1 MQTHQRP
8 GGELWKAITSV
19 ESRSVPS
26 VACHVVTMR
35 PIRPLPQE
43 LETRFSVANAKRLGI
58 SPERLR
64 RGDLERP
71 FHRVRS
77 LESEP
82 LVDDDEEID
91 PYELQRR
98 SRVMRAREYLPRMH
112 ENHFYCKDTAVSAW
126 GGPLPLV
133 LTESGDPAIGEE
145 LPLHVS
151 AFGRAALPRA
161 QGVTRHRAQAHM
173 TSVREVD
180 GLRVT
185 SPATTWASMGHL
197 ALPDLIALG
206 DYFCRVWR
214 PGFGRPHPGKPPLA
228 TIDQL
233 RAALAAGRRRGGA
246 NLRTALGLIREDSWS
261 PREAH
266 VRFELVSHGLPEPE
280 LNVDVYDASGRFIG
294 CVDMLYRQE
303 RVIVEYH
310 GEVHRST
317 WATDVERIAA
327 LRAAGWTVIEVTAPL
342 LRNPDRLVRRVAQAL
357 GR

>member
-1 MQTHQRP
+1 MAPRGDSATACGQRSTFVDTRL
-8 GGELWKAITSV
+8 ESSAI
-19 ESRSVPS
+19 
-26 VACHVVTMR
+26 CHVVTMKPPR
-35 PIRPLPQE
+35 ALPAD
-43 LETRFSVANAKRLGI
+43 LPTRFSVAEASRLGV
-58 SPERLR
+58 SPGRLR
-64 RGDLERP
+64 HRELERP

-77 LESEP
+77 LGSEP
-82 LVDDDEEID
+82 LVDEDEEID

-112 ENHFYCKDTAVSAW
+112 ENHFFCKDTAVSAW

-133 LTESGDPAIGEE
+133 LTESGDPAIGED
-145 LPLHVS
+145 LPLHVG
-151 AFGRAALPRA
+151 AFGEAALPRA

-185 SPATTWASMGHL
+185 SPASTWASMGTL

-214 PGFGRPHPGKPPLA
+214 TGFGRPHPGKPPLA
-228 TIDQL
+228 TREQL
-233 RAALAAGRRRGGA
+233 RAALAAGRRRGA
-246 NLRTALGLIREDSWS
+246 ARLREALELIREDSWS

-266 VRFELVSHGLPEPE
+266 VRFELVSRGLPEPE

-294 CVDMLYRQE
+294 CVDMLYRQQ

-310 GEVHRST
+310 GEVHRSA
-317 WATDVERIAA
+317 WAADVERIAA

-342 LRNPDRLVRRVAQAL
+342 LRDPDRLARRVAEAL
-357 GR
+357 GC